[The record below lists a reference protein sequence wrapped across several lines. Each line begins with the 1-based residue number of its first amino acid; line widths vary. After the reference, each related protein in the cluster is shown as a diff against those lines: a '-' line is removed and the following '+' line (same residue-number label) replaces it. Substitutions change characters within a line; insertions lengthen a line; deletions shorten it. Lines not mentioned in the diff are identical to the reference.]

1 MRKNHHCL
9 TAMVDL
15 TTVSARLLSAQSRC
29 SALSSTFST
38 PGLATIETHY
48 VTGGTNLPLP
58 DVSADCVSQFGMAGP
73 EVSVPQNVC
82 YASLAINTSSTS
94 TTRVNVW
101 LPDDY
106 NGRFFGTG
114 TGGLSGCELRLA
126 NAFLRYQLEFAT
138 AATDVGHTDSTA
150 EPFLNAPEV
159 LRDFAWR
166 GIHVEAVVSKQIIKA
181 YYGTRPSY
189 SYYSGCSMGG
199 RQGYQAAERF
209 PEDFDGII
217 ACSPGLNPANL
228 FGWHAF
234 ISMPFRAT
242 EPGAMSTE
250 DWTLVRNET
259 MKQCDH
265 LDGAV
270 DGTIS
275 YPEDCK
281 FDPRALLC
289 SDTRPQDC
297 LNTAQ
302 VDGLVQFYSDMFE
315 PDGQFFYPHYNPGGT
330 EQPGRIRSGVWLMD
344 PSPDVWRYVVYSD
357 PSWPGTD
364 FSWTDVKAGQE
375 KLSEMKAWTGD
386 LRAFKK
392 RGGKLVNTHGSED
405 SVRVSYTMT
414 ADVTGKRDMDNWYAL
429 YLVPG
434 HNHCSNKGSVAKG
447 AWKFGQLGQI
457 PEPRAA
463 SNTSEHNILLAL
475 VDWVEKGKQP
485 KKLVGMTDEGET
497 REVCRYPSRG
507 KWVGGVW
514 KCGS

>member
-1 MRKNHHCL
+1 
-9 TAMVDL
+9 MVDL

-29 SALSSTFST
+29 FALSSTFST

-106 NGRFFGTG
+106 NGRFYGTG
-114 TGGLSGCELRLA
+114 TGGLSGCFDWPTLSYGTSL
-126 NAFLRYQLEFAT
+126 NFAT
-138 AATDVGHTDSTA
+138 AATDVGHTGITA

-166 GIHVEAVVSKQIIKA
+166 SIHVEAVVSKQIIKA

-189 SYYSGCSMGG
+189 SYFGGCSMGG
-199 RQGYQAAERF
+199 RQGFQAAEVTL

-217 ACSPGLNPANL
+217 ACAPGLNPANL

-234 ISMPFRAT
+234 ISKPFMAT

-297 LNTAQ
+297 LNTAN
-302 VDGLVQFYSDMFE
+302 DMFE
-315 PDGQFFYPHYNPGGT
+315 PDGQFFYPHYNPGG
-330 EQPGRIRSGVWLMD
+330 ELSNPAGFALVSGASVPLPFLTHQM
-344 PSPDVWRYVVYSD
+344 WRYVV
-357 PSWPGTD
+357 
-364 FSWTDVKAGQE
+364 AG

-392 RGGKLVNTHGSED
+392 RGGKLVNIHGSED
-405 SVRVSYTMT
+405 TLLPSGVSSHQYAMT

-434 HNHCSNKGSVAKG
+434 HNHCINTGSVAKG

-475 VDWVEKGKQP
+475 P

-514 KCGS
+514 KCGSRNA